1 MCKKATVFCLGMV
14 LVVFVLGCASI
25 QKGTTF
31 NGLNLT
37 AENKSNVGHYNG
49 ANWGI
54 YLLGSIPLLTGDTDK
69 AVEGVLLNTSF
80 LNDSVN
86 VDQVGGMITK
96 AAKEDG
102 SAVVEDLVS
111 SRKSIWLMPTLVLF
125 YKRVEMSANGVK

>member
-1 MCKKATVFCLGMV
+1 MCKKAMVFCLGMA
-14 LVVFVLGCASI
+14 LLVFVFGCASL
-25 QKGTTF
+25 QKGTSF
-31 NGLNLT
+31 NGVNLT
-37 AENKSNVGHYNG
+37 AENKANVGHYNG

-69 AVEGVLLNTSF
+69 AVEGVLINTSF

-86 VDQVGGMITK
+86 VDQVGNMITK

-102 SAVVEDLVS
+102 STVVEDLVS

-125 YKRVEMSANGVK
+125 YKRVEMSANGVN